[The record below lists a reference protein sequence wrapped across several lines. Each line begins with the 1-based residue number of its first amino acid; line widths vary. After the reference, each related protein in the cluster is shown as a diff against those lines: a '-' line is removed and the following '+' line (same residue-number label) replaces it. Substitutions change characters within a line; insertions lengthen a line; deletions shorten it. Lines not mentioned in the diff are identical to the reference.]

1 VIVVLDSNVL
11 LVSIPKKSSYRPIFD
26 ALLQKKFSIAISNEV
41 LNEYIEVLTR
51 YANGVVADNIA
62 ELLLVK
68 ENVIKTEIFFHWN
81 LIQADPDDIKFV
93 DLCISAN
100 ADFIVTND
108 AHFDVLKN
116 ISFPRVKVLK
126 VVEFQKLI
134 TV

>member
-1 VIVVLDSNVL
+1 MIVVLDSNVL